1 VTRVLAKGLAPYA
14 PWPVMRHAAA
24 SLRKTAREHRVGSNH
39 TISAALV
46 MTAFSVEAFIQTVGP
61 EVLPDTWIAGDKP
74 VERWRVLDKL
84 KAIGKATEIAVD
96 YGSLPWSNIK
106 ELFQARDRLAH
117 AKPDDRE
124 FELIVSVPDG
134 ADERDVLT
142 AALEEQFQPL
152 HNLDKLD
159 ALAQEI
165 DGALLA
171 VWVAA
176 GHDEFSFTWHGMNSW
191 SLTAI

>member
-1 VTRVLAKGLAPYA
+1 
-14 PWPVMRHAAA
+14 MRHAAA

-39 TISAALV
+39 IISAALV
-46 MTAFSVEAFIQTVGP
+46 MTAFSVEAFIQTLGP
-61 EVLPDTWIAGDKP
+61 EILPDTWGAGDGP
-74 VERWRVLDKL
+74 VERCGVLDKL
-84 KAIGKATEIAVD
+84 KAIGKATGIAVD
-96 YGSLPWSNIK
+96 FGSSPWSGIK

-124 FELIVSVPDG
+124 FELVVTITDG
-134 ADERDVLT
+134 ADERDALT
-142 AALEEQFQPL
+142 PALEEQFQPL

-176 GHDEFSFTWHGMNSW
+176 GHDEFSFTWHGTNSW